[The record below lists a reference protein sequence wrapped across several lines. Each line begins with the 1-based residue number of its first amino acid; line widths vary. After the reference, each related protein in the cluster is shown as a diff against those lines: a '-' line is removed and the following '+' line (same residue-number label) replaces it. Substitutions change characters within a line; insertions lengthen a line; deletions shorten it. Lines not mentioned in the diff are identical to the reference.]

1 MKRGNARRVKAPTLK
16 GPYEEKHR
24 HHARD
29 EQSVST
35 DLARI
40 GEKAKRDPELVF
52 TSLYHHITDVDNLR
66 ACYDTLNGNKAIGVD
81 GITKRAYGEQLAE
94 NLAVLSQ
101 RLKDMAYR
109 PQPKRR
115 TYIPK
120 PGSSKER
127 ALAIS
132 CFEDKLIEL
141 ATKRTLEPIYE
152 TMFLDVSHGY
162 RPERSPHSCLKELGR
177 VIQQESTNHIVEA
190 DIRGFFDKVQHDW
203 MLKFLR
209 HRIGDTRVL
218 RLIDRMLR
226 GGIMEDG
233 LVKASEEGTPQGSIL
248 SPLLSNI
255 YLHYALDLWFE
266 RVIKPKS
273 RGQSHLF
280 RYADDFV
287 SCHQYRS
294 DALAYLREL
303 KQRLAKFGLEVAEEK
318 TRCLKFGR
326 YARQDAREQGKK
338 PEEFTFLGF
347 THYCGKTVK
356 GYFKVKRRTSPA
368 KMRHSLHK
376 LSDWARKNRNLL
388 TKREMIESGIRRMR
402 GHLNY
407 YAITD
412 NQACCHK
419 YVFYAKRILHK
430 WLNRKSQRKAYTWHG
445 FKHAIQCLGFPQ
457 ITVRKDLNP
466 CRRFEAF

>member
-1 MKRGNARRVKAPTLK
+1 LK

-24 HHARD
+24 HYARD

-35 DLARI
+35 DLTRI
-40 GEKAKRDPELVF
+40 REKAQREPEAVF

-66 ACYDTLNGNKAIGVD
+66 ACYDTLNGNKAIGID
-81 GITKRAYGEQLAE
+81 GKTKRAYGEQLE
-94 NLAVLSQ
+94 KNLADLSQ

-132 CFEDKLIEL
+132 CFEDKLVEL

-162 RPERSPHSCLKELGR
+162 RPERSPHGCLKELGR
-177 VIQQESTNHIVEA
+177 VIQQEPINHIVEA
-190 DIRGFFDKVQHDW
+190 DIRGFFDKVQFEW

-226 GGIMEDG
+226 GGILEDG
-233 LVKASEEGTPQGSIL
+233 LVKVSEEGTPQGSIL

-266 RVIKPKS
+266 RKTKPKS
-273 RGQSHLF
+273 RGVSQLF

-294 DALAYLREL
+294 DAMMYLREL
-303 KQRLAKFGLEVAEEK
+303 KARLARFGLELAEEK
-318 TRCLKFGR
+318 TRCTKFGR
-326 YARQDAREQGKK
+326 YARRDAEEQGKK

-347 THYCGKTVK
+347 THYSGKTK
-356 GYFKVKRRTSPA
+356 HGYFKVKRRTSRA
-368 KMRHSLHK
+368 KMGQSLHK
-376 LSDWARKNRNLL
+376 LTEWARRNRNLL
-388 TKREMIESGIRRMR
+388 TKREMIESGIRRIR

-412 NQACCHK
+412 NSQACRT
-419 YVFYAKRILHK
+419 YANIARKTLFK
-430 WLNRKSQRKAYTWHG
+430 WINRKSQRNAYTWNG
-445 FKHAIQCLGFPQ
+445 FLHVCSFLGMPSAT
-457 ITVRKDLNP
+457 IRWDLNP
-466 CRRFEAF
+466 CRKFEAF

>member
-1 MKRGNARRVKAPTLK
+1 M
-16 GPYEEKHR
+16 
-24 HHARD
+24 
-29 EQSVST
+29 ST
-35 DLARI
+35 DLTRI
-40 GEKAKRDPELVF
+40 GEKAQREPETVF

-66 ACYDTLNGNKAIGVD
+66 ACYDTLNGNKAVGID
-81 GITKRAYGEQLAE
+81 GKTKRAYGERLE
-94 NLAVLSQ
+94 KNLADLSQ
-101 RLKDMAYR
+101 RLKDMAYK

-120 PGSSKER
+120 PGSSKGR

-132 CFEDKLIEL
+132 CFEDKLVEL

-152 TMFLDVSHGY
+152 TMFLDVSYGY
-162 RPERSPHSCLKELGR
+162 RPGRSPHDCLKELGQ
-177 VIQQESTNHIVEA
+177 VIQQEPINYIVEA
-190 DIRGFFDKVQHDW
+190 DIRGFFDKVQHEW
-203 MLKFLR
+203 MLKLLR

-218 RLIDRMLR
+218 RLVDRMLR

-266 RVIKPKS
+266 RRIKPKS
-273 RGQSHLF
+273 RGKSRLF

-287 SCHQYRS
+287 SCHQYQS
-294 DALAYLREL
+294 DAQTYLGEL
-303 KQRLAKFGLEVAEEK
+303 KERLAKFGLELAEEK

-326 YARQDAREQGKK
+326 YARKDALEHGEK

-347 THYCGKTVK
+347 THYCGKTK
-356 GYFKVKRRTSPA
+356 NGYFKVKRRTSRT
-368 KMRHSLHK
+368 KMRYSLHN
-376 LSDWARKNRNLL
+376 LSDWARRNRNLL
-388 TKREMIESGIRRMR
+388 TKREMIESGIRRIR
-402 GHLNY
+402 GYLNY

-412 NQACCHK
+412 NMERCHK
-419 YVFYAKRILHK
+419 YVFYAKHILYT
-430 WLNRKSQRKAYTWHG
+430 WLNRKSQRRAYTWYG
-445 FKHAIQCLGFPQ
+445 FKQAIEYLGAPRVV
-457 ITVRKDLNP
+457 VRQDLNP